1 MDPERVDDPAR
12 VLPAPASSAGWT
24 ASAWSAAWRRRSRLA
39 IGTRTASRWAIA
51 AVRWVAILAA
61 CYLGGVAATNLSPT
75 TVETSNY
82 SATIRLS
89 PMPARTAVLHSPTIV
104 GDVDLGFRSPV
115 IAPGIEVSASVKE
128 SITSVFTQRNV
139 DIATLQP
146 STDEISAA
154 LAAAAQGVGWRF
166 VTGAAVVGLALSLA
180 QHYVS
185 WRRPS
190 DRRHLVVVLSALVA
204 CCVAAPGAIVLTYNQ
219 DNFVSFRT
227 TGLLLQVERNRAL
240 LQDISSRSSQVA
252 PYVLNLLALSK
263 SLQENLVPADLN
275 QEVATRVLLVS
286 DIHGQNQYGLMRS
299 IVDAQQIDAVIDTGD
314 LVNFG
319 TVAEADA
326 AGIFSGIQSLGVPY
340 IFTTGNHD
348 QSSPTDRAL
357 RDRMGAVPNVV
368 LLQPDET
375 SYTTYLL
382 HGLRVAGFD
391 DPRYFGDD
399 AKNTDKKQRPAG
411 DAFNRSMA
419 DQPVP
424 DVIVSHEPGAASG
437 VDRAQVRIN
446 GHLHTAGL
454 DNSRITVGTF
464 TGGGVV
470 SHYVEEPDGELR
482 GQPYAFDVAAFDT
495 SCRLAT
501 LTRFEYRNLIEG
513 APVYDNVTVVNG
525 ATIQSAR
532 QAGQTPRTCSSVDPT
547 ERVSVPL
554 VTADTPAVDAT
565 TGP

>member
-1 MDPERVDDPAR
+1 M
-12 VLPAPASSAGWT
+12 G
-24 ASAWSAAWRRRSRLA
+24 
-39 IGTRTASRWAIA
+39 RWVGAV
-51 AVRWVAILAA
+51 VRWVAIVAA
-61 CYLGGVAATNLSPT
+61 CYLGGVAATNLAPT
-75 TVETSNY
+75 TVETTNY

-89 PMPARTAVLHSPTIV
+89 PVPTRTAVLHSPTIV

-115 IAPGIEVSASVKE
+115 IAPGIEVSASVKDT
-128 SITSVFTQRNV
+128 ITSVFTSRDI

-146 STDEISAA
+146 SPDEISTA

-166 VTGAAVVGLALSLA
+166 VSGAGVVALALSLA
-180 QHYVS
+180 LHYS
-185 WRRPS
+185 RWRRRS
-190 DRRHLVVVLSALVA
+190 DLRHLGIVLSALLVA
-204 CCVAAPGAIVLTYNQ
+204 CLATGGGIVVTYRQ
-219 DNFVSFRT
+219 STFESFRT

-240 LQDISSRSSQVA
+240 LQDISSRSSQIT

-275 QEVATRVLLVS
+275 QEVSTRVLLVS
-286 DIHGQNQYGLMRS
+286 DVHGQNQYGLMRS
-299 IVDAQQIDAVIDTGD
+299 IIDAEQIDAVIDTGD

-319 TVAEADA
+319 TVTEADA
-326 AGIFSGIQSLGVPY
+326 AGVFSGIKSLGVPY

-357 RDRMGAVPNVV
+357 RDRMGRVPNVV
-368 LLQPDET
+368 LLQPSET
-375 SYTTYLL
+375 AYTTYLL

-399 AKNTDKKQRPAG
+399 AMDTDRKQQPAV

-424 DVIVSHEPGAASG
+424 DVVVAHEPGAAAG
-437 VDRAQVRIN
+437 ADRAQVRVN
-446 GHLHTAGL
+446 GHLHTAAIDG
-454 DNSRITVGTF
+454 SRITVGTF

-482 GQPYAFDVAAFDT
+482 GQPYAFDIAAFDT

-501 LTRFEYRNLIEG
+501 LTRYEYRNLLEG

-525 ATIQSAR
+525 ATIQTAR
-532 QAGQTPRTCSSVDPT
+532 QAGAAERSCSAADPP
-547 ERVSVPL
+547 EQIPVPL
-554 VTADTPAVDAT
+554 VPADTPAVDAT
-565 TGP
+565 TQ

>member
-1 MDPERVDDPAR
+1 MSAVPSAR
-12 VLPAPASSAGWT
+12 RTGVLTVARTLTRWVT
-24 ASAWSAAWRRRSRLA
+24 A
-39 IGTRTASRWAIA
+39 T
-51 AVRWVAILAA
+51 VRWLAILAA

-82 SATIRLS
+82 AATIRLS
-89 PMPARTAVLHSPTIV
+89 PLPARTAVLHSPTIV
-104 GDVDLGFRSPV
+104 GDVDLGFHSPF
-115 IAPGIEVSASVKE
+115 IAPGIEVSASVKD
-128 SITSVFTQRNV
+128 SITSAFTRTNV
-139 DIATLQP
+139 DIASLQP
-146 STDEISAA
+146 SGDEISAA
-154 LAAAAQGVGWRF
+154 LQEAAQGVGWRF
-166 VTGAAVVGLALSLA
+166 VTGAAVVALGLSLA
-180 QHYVS
+180 LHYWK

-190 DRRHLVVVLSALVA
+190 DRRHLVVVFTALLAGSVA
-204 CCVAAPGAIVLTYNQ
+204 TAGSIVATYRQ
-219 DNFVSFRT
+219 ANFASFRT
-227 TGLLLQVERNRAL
+227 TGLLLQVENNRAL
-240 LQDISSRSSQVA
+240 LQDISSRSSQVT

-263 SLQENLVPADLN
+263 SLQENLVPADLD
-275 QEVATRVLLVS
+275 QQVSTRVLLVS

-299 IVDAQQIDAVIDTGD
+299 IVDAEKIDAVIDTGD

-340 IFTTGNHD
+340 IFTSGNHD

-357 RDRMGAVPNVV
+357 RDRMGRIPGVV
-368 LLQPDET
+368 LLQPSDT
-375 SYTTYLL
+375 SYTTYGL
-382 HGLRVAGFD
+382 HGLRVAGFN

-399 AKNTDKKQRPAG
+399 AKDTDKKQRPAV

-424 DVIVSHEPGAASG
+424 DIVVAHEPGAASG
-437 VDRAQVRIN
+437 VDRAEVRIN

-482 GQPYAFDVAAFDT
+482 SQPYAFDIAAYDT

-501 LTRFEYRNLIEG
+501 LTRYEYRNLIEG

-525 ATIQSAR
+525 ATIETAR
-532 QAGQTPRTCSSVDPT
+532 QAGARPRTCSAADPT

-554 VTADTPAVDAT
+554 VPPDTPTGDDT
-565 TGP
+565 TG